1 MSPQSRPLW
10 CAHIGLGGDGWHL
23 QGLAARRAN
32 LPRHTPY
39 TTSPH
44 YSCTAGEE
52 THADIYA
59 NCHTD
64 IKKFQKTWHEAVWYT
79 SLCSLQKS
87 HASQSALEIA
97 LGALVSLNMQKC
109 PFIWLWALKSFSKD
123 FSWVCCLLACGDF
136 QELSVPPY
144 GMGGKQTNQ
153 HGSQRNIR
161 KLKWFNCCWY

>member
-1 MSPQSRPLW
+1 MCSYRPWWWWMASSRS
-10 CAHIGLGGDGWHL
+10 CSSEGKS
-23 QGLAARRAN
+23 
-32 LPRHTPY
+32 
-39 TTSPH
+39 TSPH
-44 YSCTAGEE
+44 ALHHESTLLMYCRGRNARW
-52 THADIYA
+52 HLCKLPHRY
-59 NCHTD
+59 
-64 IKKFQKTWHEAVWYT
+64 KKFHETWHEAVWYT

-109 PFIWLWALKSFSKD
+109 PFIWLWALKSFSED

-153 HGSQRNIR
+153 HGRPQRNIR